1 MDREIVAGDSNMA
14 KGGRYGSNNQ
24 ESVLVVEKRAFHQEY
39 SNEKDPKFKRRMDEV
54 FYIIKDGDI
63 QMPPKNDKNLLMG
76 CRKDIRIKDHE
87 KVSFFN
93 KLKGASTPDVEVL
106 GINPNTFSVTSP
118 ITVRLST
125 AELVDGTCT
134 VDFQC
139 DLRSED
145 SINSLS
151 SLINDD
157 FADHIKG
164 LEEIWIMTESGM
176 EKKLRGYISDCGL
189 ETLPEFASTYD
200 VQKRLKSAL
209 FDNLRTDVAFSNKG
223 LVVRRSVARFDA
235 GSTEKI
241 MQMKAEG
248 KIQLAEDQIRH
259 ERNMT
264 LIEFTDEE
272 NDLVDDE

>member
-24 ESVLVVEKRAFHQEY
+24 ESVLVVEKRTFHQEDSY
-39 SNEKDPKFKRRMDEV
+39 DKDPKFKRRMDEV
-54 FYIIKDGDI
+54 FYIIKDGCI

-76 CRKDIRIKDHE
+76 SWKDVRIKDHE

-93 KLKGASTPDVEVL
+93 KLKGVPTPEIEVL

-139 DLRSED
+139 DLRSAD
-145 SINSLS
+145 SINTLS
-151 SLINDD
+151 GFIHDD
-157 FADHIKG
+157 FAEHIKG
-164 LEEIWIMTESGM
+164 LEEIWIMTECGM
-176 EKKLRGYISDCGL
+176 EKKLRGYIGDCGL
-189 ETLPEFASTYD
+189 ETLPEFSSTYD
-200 VQKRLKSAL
+200 LQKRLRSAL

-223 LVVRRSVARFDA
+223 LVVRRSVARFEA
-235 GSTEKI
+235 GSAEKI
-241 MQMKAEG
+241 MRMKAEG
-248 KIQLAEDQIRH
+248 KIQLAEDQIKH
-259 ERNMT
+259 ERNVM
-264 LIEFTDEE
+264 LLMFTNEE
-272 NDLVDDE
+272 NDLADDE